1 MPVRKSINYIE
12 YEGGEDP
19 AAAEVQKMVSD
30 FDDVPPL
37 ILDFLFYRNKAA
49 KTPCLKI

>member
-37 ILDFLFYRNKAA
+37 ILDFLFTGTKRQKHPA
-49 KTPCLKI
+49 